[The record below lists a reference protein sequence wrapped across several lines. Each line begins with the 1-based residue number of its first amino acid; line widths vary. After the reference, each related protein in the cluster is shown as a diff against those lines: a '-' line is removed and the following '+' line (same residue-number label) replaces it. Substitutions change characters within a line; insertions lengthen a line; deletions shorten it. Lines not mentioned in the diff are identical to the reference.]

1 MQTRSGGRKSGAPS
15 RWKVAPRLGDMW
27 GGRSGFKREREEVS
41 MGERW
46 RAVGYRSWGMEK
58 RNERLRKKCRS
69 NFGAEDID
77 KRVIVK
83 KAAESRV

>member
-1 MQTRSGGRKSGAPS
+1 
-15 RWKVAPRLGDMW
+15 
-27 GGRSGFKREREEVS
+27 
-41 MGERW
+41 MGERL
-46 RAVGYRSWGMEK
+46 RAVGYRSGGMEK